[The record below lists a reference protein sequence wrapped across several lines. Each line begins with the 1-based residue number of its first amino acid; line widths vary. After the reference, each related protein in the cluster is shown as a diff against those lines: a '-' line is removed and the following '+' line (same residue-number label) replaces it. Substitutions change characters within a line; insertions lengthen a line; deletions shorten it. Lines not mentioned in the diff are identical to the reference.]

1 MTLVAIYRDGR
12 RWELVRSEM
21 SEPTFRSGLCSL
33 WLMQH
38 TVVMDAEGWPV
49 NAWDEQ
55 SRPSREDLA
64 KVASLFGKTA
74 AHAVEQKL
82 LWGPS

>member
-1 MTLVAIYRDGR
+1 MNLVAVYRDGR

-21 SEPTFRSGLCSL
+21 SKPTFRSGLCSL

-38 TVVMDAEGWPV
+38 TVVMDAEGADA
-49 NAWDEQ
+49 NAWDEK
-55 SRPSREDLA
+55 SRPTRADLGRIA
-64 KVASLFGKTA
+64 TVFGKEA
-74 AHAVEQKL
+74 ARAVEQKL